1 MTQIIYGRHPV
12 LAALRQ
18 SESPLEEIIVAQGAK
33 GQWLYEVKRLARAGG
48 VRLRVAERAA
58 LDRVCGT
65 PHHQGILARRGSY
78 VYRDLGE
85 LLENLA
91 GLKEPALLVAADSL
105 TDPMNLGNLCRSA
118 LAAGAHGLII
128 PKDRAAGV
136 TPVVTKAAAGALE
149 YLAVYR
155 VTNLADCLA
164 RLKRRGPGD
173 CRHRCR
179 GLPKYLRYG
188 PDPAPGPG
196 HRQRRQGVAP
206 PGAAAVRPG
215 GVHPH
220 GGAIDRLAE
229 RRGLR
234 RRGPVRSPAA
244 APHGHKV
251 RFKPPPG
258 KPIEAQGYC
267 SPGPPMVREGQRDR
281 FTRAFR
287 GVKGKTPVFH
297 ANVPFLKNFLVKL
310 IPKFLIT

>member
-33 GQWLYEVKRLARAGG
+33 GQWLYEVKRLARAAG

-78 VYRDLGE
+78 VYRDLGQ
-85 LLENLA
+85 LLEDLA

-164 RLKRRGPGD
+164 RLKEA
-173 CRHRCR
+173 
-179 GLPKYLRYG
+179 GLAIVGTDAAASQSIYDTDLTQPLALVIGSEDKGLR
-188 PDPAPGPG
+188 PRVRQQCDLVASIPMAAPLIGSLNAAASG
-196 HRQRRQGVAP
+196 AVALFEARRQRLM
-206 PGAAAVRPG
+206 
-215 GVHPH
+215 
-220 GGAIDRLAE
+220 AIN
-229 RRGLR
+229 
-234 RRGPVRSPAA
+234 
-244 APHGHKV
+244 K
-251 RFKPPPG
+251 
-258 KPIEAQGYC
+258 I
-267 SPGPPMVREGQRDR
+267 
-281 FTRAFR
+281 
-287 GVKGKTPVFH
+287 
-297 ANVPFLKNFLVKL
+297 
-310 IPKFLIT
+310 